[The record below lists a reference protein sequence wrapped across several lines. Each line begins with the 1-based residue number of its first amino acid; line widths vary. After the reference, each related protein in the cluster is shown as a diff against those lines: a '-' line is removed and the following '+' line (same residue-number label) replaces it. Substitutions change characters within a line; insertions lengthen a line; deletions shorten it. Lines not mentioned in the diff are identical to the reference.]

1 MGFVHLH
8 NHSQFTI
15 LNGMPSPPAI
25 VAAAEELG
33 MPAVAI
39 TDTCNLFGAVQFH
52 KAAKKSSV
60 KAIFGSE
67 IWMCKF
73 QRYSRHQKD
82 PTTQT
87 SARRWVAPQFFSFR
101 IRLGITTSPTADHG
115 RDLSRNPLQTT
126 HRLGPTGSPF

>member
-25 VAAAEELG
+25 VAEAEKLG

-52 KAAKKSSV
+52 KVAKKSSV
-60 KAIFGSE
+60 KPIFGSE
-67 IWMCKF
+67 IWMLPKGI
-73 QRYSRHQKD
+73 STSKNS
-82 PTTQT
+82 TAQT
-87 SARRWVAPQFFSFR
+87 GTRRRLAP
-101 IRLGITTSPTADHG
+101 
-115 RDLSRNPLQTT
+115 
-126 HRLGPTGSPF
+126 